1 MQPCDR
7 SWLLENAKGATGI
20 LVMLT
25 DKVDEELL
33 EAAGPQ
39 LKAIASFSVGT
50 DHVDRDALKKR
61 NIRLGY
67 TPTCLTDAVADLT
80 IMLILMAQR
89 RMASDAV
96 APAAHDGSANPRLDG
111 RISRFRKNRT
121 SFAAK
126 TLTIRYQARYLSHV

>member
-1 MQPCDR
+1 
-7 SWLLENAKGATGI
+7 
-20 LVMLT
+20 MLS

-33 EAAGPQ
+33 EAAGSE

-50 DHVDRDALKKR
+50 DHVDRGALKSR

-89 RMASDAV
+89 RGGESIAKV
-96 APAAHDGSANPRLDG
+96 AKGEWPQIR
-111 RISRFRKNRT
+111 
-121 SFAAK
+121 SFP
-126 TLTIRYQARYLSHV
+126 